1 MSEKEKQE
9 EEAEAKKKAEEE
21 AKNKAEAEKA
31 AAEEAKKAEE
41 EQKRLAEEEKKLKE
55 EAAEKQNTQSNAA
68 NGVTPDVKEA
78 LDGYET
84 FMNKYCDFMEKY
96 AKEGRPAGMLTD
108 YLEML
113 NEYTDYTQKLSNL
126 DQSAW
131 TDADMNYFI
140 EVTNRVNQRLAS
152 VS

>member
-1 MSEKEKQE
+1 M
-9 EEAEAKKKAEEE
+9 
-21 AKNKAEAEKA
+21 
-31 AAEEAKKAEE
+31 
-41 EQKRLAEEEKKLKE
+41 
-55 EAAEKQNTQSNAA
+55 
-68 NGVTPDVKEA
+68 TPDVKEA

>member
-1 MSEKEKQE
+1 
-9 EEAEAKKKAEEE
+9 
-21 AKNKAEAEKA
+21 
-31 AAEEAKKAEE
+31 
-41 EQKRLAEEEKKLKE
+41 
-55 EAAEKQNTQSNAA
+55 
-68 NGVTPDVKEA
+68 
-78 LDGYET
+78 
-84 FMNKYCDFMEKY
+84 
-96 AKEGRPAGMLTD
+96 MLTD

>member
-1 MSEKEKQE
+1 
-9 EEAEAKKKAEEE
+9 
-21 AKNKAEAEKA
+21 
-31 AAEEAKKAEE
+31 
-41 EQKRLAEEEKKLKE
+41 
-55 EAAEKQNTQSNAA
+55 
-68 NGVTPDVKEA
+68 
-78 LDGYET
+78 
-84 FMNKYCDFMEKY
+84 
-96 AKEGRPAGMLTD
+96 MLTD

-152 VS
+152 GQLISSHPRKTI